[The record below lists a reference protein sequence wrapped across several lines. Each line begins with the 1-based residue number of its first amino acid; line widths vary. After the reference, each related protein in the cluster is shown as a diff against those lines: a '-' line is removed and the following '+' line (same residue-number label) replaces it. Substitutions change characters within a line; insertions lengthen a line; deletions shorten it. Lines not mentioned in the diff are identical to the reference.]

1 MGVILTDQGELEAPD
16 RAMVIVAHPDD
27 IDFGMAGTVAALT
40 SAGCHVAYCLATS
53 GEAGD
58 DDMSHTPDEL
68 AAMRQAEQTAAAAKV
83 GVSDLHWLGHP
94 DGMVVA
100 DLGLRRDIARAIRI
114 SRPDV
119 VMCQTT
125 VPNWDHIYI
134 SHPDHLATATA
145 ALAAVYPDAR
155 NPRAFPELLDEGH
168 KPHSVTEI
176 WLTGTEPNRYVD
188 ITDTFERKMAAL
200 REHHSQVAQFDELD
214 ERVREWCTST
224 AELGGM
230 REGRLAEAYRVV
242 PAG

>member
-1 MGVILTDQGELEAPD
+1 MGVILTDQGEIEAPE
-16 RAMVIVAHPDD
+16 RAMVVVAHPDD

-58 DDMSHTPDEL
+58 DDLSRTPDEL
-68 AAMRQAEQTAAAAKV
+68 AATRQSEQTAAAVRV
-83 GVSDLHWLGHP
+83 GVTELHWLGHP

-100 DLGLRRDIARAIRI
+100 DLSLRRDIARAIRI

-119 VMCQTT
+119 VLCQTT
-125 VPNWDHIYI
+125 IPNWDHIYI

-176 WLTGTEPNRYVD
+176 WLTGTEPNRYID
-188 ITDTFERKMAAL
+188 ITETFDRKMTAL

-214 ERVREWCTST
+214 ERVREWCTDT
-224 AELGGM
+224 AVMGGLAP
-230 REGRLAEAYRVV
+230 GRLAEAYRVV

>member
-1 MGVILTDQGELEAPD
+1 MGVILTDQGELEAPE

-200 REHHSQVAQFDELD
+200 KEHHSQVAQFDELD

>member
-1 MGVILTDQGELEAPD
+1 MGVILTDQGELEAPE

-114 SRPDV
+114 SHPDV

-155 NPRAFPELLDEGH
+155 NTRAFPELLDEGH

>member
-1 MGVILTDQGELEAPD
+1 MGVILTDQGELEAPE

-200 REHHSQVAQFDELD
+200 REHHSQVAQFNELD

>member
-1 MGVILTDQGELEAPD
+1 MGVILTDQGELEAPE

-168 KPHSVTEI
+168 KPHSVTEV

>member
-1 MGVILTDQGELEAPD
+1 MGVILTDQGELEAPE

-168 KPHSVTEI
+168 KPHTVTEI

-200 REHHSQVAQFDELD
+200 KEHHSQVAQFDELD

-230 REGRLAEAYRVV
+230 SEGRLAEAYRVV

>member
-1 MGVILTDQGELEAPD
+1 MGVILTDQGELEAPE

>member
-1 MGVILTDQGELEAPD
+1 MGVILTDQGELVAPE

-68 AAMRQAEQTAAAAKV
+68 AAMRKAEQTAAAAKV

-200 REHHSQVAQFDELD
+200 KEHHSQVAQFDELD

>member
-1 MGVILTDQGELEAPD
+1 VGVILTDQGELVAPE

-68 AAMRQAEQTAAAAKV
+68 AAMRKAEQTAAAAKV

-200 REHHSQVAQFDELD
+200 KEHHSQVAQFDELD